1 MSHVVE
7 EYGKVDILVNN
18 AGTAFKGS
26 DPTPF
31 RDQAEPTLRVNF
43 FRTIE
48 LTEALIPLLRCVAR
62 GAEL

>member
-1 MSHVVE
+1 MSAE

-26 DPTPF
+26 GPTPF

-62 GAEL
+62 GTEV